1 MSYRVTLPMSR
12 CRSRCSS
19 ACALRGANIA
29 DLQQHPG
36 RYEDR
41 SVTVTGIV
49 TDSWGSPSVPF
60 KFYRVDD
67 GTGQIAVLSQ
77 SSRMPGK
84 GERVR
89 VKGRVGN
96 VAVSVADRWACICER
111 KTSTSDVDVDL
122 DPAQHHQTL

>member
-1 MSYRVTLPMSR
+1 MSYRVTLPMVALSIALT
-12 CRSRCSS
+12 SS
-19 ACALRGANIA
+19 ACALRAANIE
-29 DLQQHPG
+29 DLQQRPG

-41 SVTVTGIV
+41 SVTLTGVV
-49 TDSWGSPSVPF
+49 TDSWGVPLLPY

-89 VKGRVGN
+89 VKGRVSNIAILGGR
-96 VAVSVADRWACICER
+96 SLGLHLREE
-111 KTSTSDVDVDL
+111 DL
-122 DPAQHHQTL
+122 DIRR

>member
-1 MSYRVTLPMSR
+1 MRHQLLTRILLLSLVAM
-12 CRSRCSS
+12 SS
-19 ACALRGANIA
+19 ACALRGAHIA

-41 SVTVTGIV
+41 TVTVSGVV
-49 TDSWGSPSVPF
+49 TDSWGIPLVPY

-77 SSRMPGK
+77 SLRMPGK

-96 VAVSVADRWACICER
+96 IAVLGGRGLGLHLREQ
-111 KTSTSDVDVDL
+111 DL
-122 DPAQHHQTL
+122 DIRRN